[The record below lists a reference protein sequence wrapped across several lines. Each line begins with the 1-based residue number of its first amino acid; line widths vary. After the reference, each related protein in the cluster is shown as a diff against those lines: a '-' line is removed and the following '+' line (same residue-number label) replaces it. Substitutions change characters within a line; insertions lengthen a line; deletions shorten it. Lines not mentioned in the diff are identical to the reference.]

1 MNAIIKNIYDKF
13 LAADQAIST
22 DTRKISEGC
31 LFFALRGDNFN
42 GNLFAKNALES
53 GAAFAIVDDKN
64 MEPADRLV
72 FVDDVLIVLQQ
83 LANNHRKQLSA
94 KFIALTGSNGKTTTK
109 ELVNAVLKQK
119 FNTIATQGNLNN
131 HIGVPLTLL
140 AVKPSHQFAVIEMG
154 ANHQKEIELLCKI
167 TEPDF
172 GLITNVGKAHLEGFG
187 GFDGVKKGK
196 GEMYDFLKQK
206 NAVVFINADNKQ
218 LNEMLGD
225 YSNTITYGTTEDVD
239 CIGKS
244 SDKNTIEDPATSPFL
259 TVHWQSKQNPVDQIV
274 RSNLTGAYN
283 FENVLSAICIGNY
296 FGVERELIR
305 KGIESYF
312 PSNQRSQVVVK
323 DSNTFILDFYNAN
336 PTSVEAALL
345 NFDKNYSGNKILLLG
360 DMLELG
366 DESDSEHLYIIRLS
380 QKLKF
385 SEIVFVGKN
394 FGKHEAV
401 SNARFFE
408 TAEKAGEWL
417 IKQSY
422 KDSFFLIKG
431 SRGSKMERTAAAFGI

>member
-1 MNAIIKNIYDKF
+1 MNAIIKNIYEKF
-13 LAADQAIST
+13 LSAHQAIST

-31 LFFALRGDNFN
+31 LFFALRGENFN
-42 GNLFAKNALES
+42 GNLFAKKALET
-53 GAAFAIVDDKN
+53 GAAFAIVDDKK
-64 MEPADRLV
+64 MEPDDRFI
-72 FVDDVLIVLQQ
+72 FVDDALVALQQ
-83 LANNHRKQLSA
+83 LANHHRKQLPA

-109 ELVNAVLKQK
+109 ELISSVLKQK

-140 AVKPSHQFAVIEMG
+140 TVNTSHQFAVIEMG
-154 ANHQKEIELLCKI
+154 ANHQKEIEMLCKI

-196 GEMYDFLKQK
+196 GEMYNFLRQK
-206 NAVVFINADNKQ
+206 NAFVFINADNNH
-218 LNEMLGD
+218 LNEMLGK
-225 YSNTITYGTTEDVD
+225 YTNRITYGTSEDVD
-239 CIGKS
+239 CSGKII
-244 SDKNTIEDPATSPFL
+244 DKNHIEVSSISPFL
-259 TVHWQSKQNPVDQIV
+259 SVKWNCKRDKADQTVQ
-274 RSNLTGAYN
+274 SNLTGAYN
-283 FENVLSAICIGNY
+283 FENILSAICIGNY
-296 FGVERELIR
+296 FGVTPELIR

-312 PSNQRSQVVVK
+312 PNNHRSQVVVK

-366 DESDSEHLYIIRLS
+366 GESDNEHLYIIKLS
-380 QKLKF
+380 QKLNF
-385 SEIVFVGKN
+385 SEAVFVGKN
-394 FGKHEAV
+394 FGKHAGISE
-401 SNARFFE
+401 ARFFE
-408 TAEKAGEWL
+408 TSEKASEWL
-417 IKQSY
+417 IKQNY

-431 SRGSKMERTAAAFGI
+431 SRGSKMELTAAAFGI